1 MVIQASCPHGTLG
14 LAQVTDGSCHSQLIT
29 LTSCT
34 SIILWILNSCLNE
47 LWLYLYITSK
57 GFAMKYQSKAPV
69 KICPL
74 TKQKFKCGS
83 DTSQCWSSLYLM
95 LCSERLNHFRLTQL
109 FQCSVYFSVQC
120 WILISLKWS
129 NKLELSQKHLWNN
142 KFLLIFFSGSVRALA
157 WDPDKRLLFSGS
169 FDESIIIWD
178 IGGNQGTAFELH
190 GHL

>member
-34 SIILWILNSCLNE
+34 SIILWILNSCLISNE

-69 KICPL
+69 KISLL
-74 TKQKFKCGS
+74 TKQLASVGQ
-83 DTSQCWSSLYLM
+83 TLH
-95 LCSERLNHFRLTQL
+95 NVGPHFIWCCAQRGLTVL
-109 FQCSVYFSVQC
+109 DSHNYFSVQC
-120 WILISLKWS
+120 WILISLKSS
-129 NKLELSQKHLWNN
+129 NKLELSEKHIWNN